1 MYITNNI
8 VQKMKFLS
16 IEIESKNKF
25 FLIKC
30 YSISDFFSHFLELF

>member
-8 VQKMKFLS
+8 VQKIKILS

-30 YSISDFFSHFLELF
+30 YSISDFFTHFLE